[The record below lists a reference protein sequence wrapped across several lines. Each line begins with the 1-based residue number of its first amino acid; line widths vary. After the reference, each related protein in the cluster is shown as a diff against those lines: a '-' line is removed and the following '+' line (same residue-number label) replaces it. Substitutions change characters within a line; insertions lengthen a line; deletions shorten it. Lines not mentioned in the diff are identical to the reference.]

1 MGDAIEKFIERW
13 KDSGGSELANSQ
25 SFLKELCAL
34 LRVDAP
40 PPTRPDD
47 PAPAYAFERQV
58 VFDNR
63 DGTTSPGR
71 IDLYKRGC
79 FVLESKQ
86 GISTNGNEGRP
97 LAELANERP
106 QRRKAAAVRNTP
118 GWDEVMLRAR
128 WQAEGYVR
136 ALPGGEGRPPFIVVV
151 DVGHCLELYA
161 EFSMTGGTYIHF
173 PDPQSHRISLDDL
186 RRPELRERLR
196 LVWTDPLALDP
207 SRRAA
212 KVTREIAAHLA
223 ELAKSLE
230 AAGHRPEDAAA
241 FLMRCLFTMFA
252 EDVNLLPAKGF
263 ARLLAEVEPQPDKF
277 KPMAEDLWRQMKTG
291 GFSSFLMEKVPHF
304 NGYLFA
310 EAWALELDTDQVAL
324 LRQAAQADWR
334 DVEPAIFGTLLER
347 ALDPVERHKL
357 GAHYTPRA
365 YVERLVMPTIVEP
378 LRKEW
383 DGVQAAVSSL
393 IRQVQEAHSE
403 ADSLFGKTGPDPTK
417 RDMVP
422 IRKIR
427 EEADRRDKEAL
438 ATLKA
443 FHKRLCEVKI
453 LDPACGT
460 GNFLYVSLEHLKR
473 LEGEVLQA
481 LDSLTHSQTGFE
493 TDIGATVYPHQFL
506 GIEINPRAAAIA
518 ELVLWIGYL
527 QWHFRTHGQTN
538 PPEPIIRDFKNIECR
553 DAVLAWDSTK
563 PEIDPQTL
571 KPKTRW
577 DGRTYKKSPVTGEDI
592 PDENARVL
600 VEKYINPRKAK
611 WPKAD
616 FVVGNPP
623 FIGNKR
629 MRIALGDGY
638 VAALRSTIS
647 EVPESID
654 YVMYWWDKA
663 AENLSAKQIKRFGFV
678 TTNSITQ
685 TYNRKVIEKYI
696 NASKPISIIFAI
708 PDHPWVDSV
717 DGAAVRIAMTCATK
731 GIYKGIVSQVTKEEP
746 SNSLEVSVALQNK
759 SGKVSANLR
768 VGVDILEASIL
779 DSNGGLAYQGMTPL
793 GTGFR
798 IDKTELAG
806 LNYSLKSLPPVVK
819 PYIIGKDLTQTLV
832 EKYIIDFFGIS
843 LVDVEKNYPTLL
855 QRVLELVKPE
865 RDEKERKTYRDKWWL
880 FAEPRALLRP
890 AISKLSRY
898 IVTCRTSRHRFFS
911 FINGSTIPDAKVIA
925 IALEDAS
932 FLGVLSSRIH
942 KAWALATG
950 AWLGV
955 GNDSNYNHSECFGKF
970 PFPNPPEAL
979 KAHIR
984 ELGERLEAYRK
995 RQQGLHPDLT
1005 MTGMYNVLEKLRA
1018 GQELTPKERVIH
1030 EQGLVSVLKQ
1040 IHDELDAA
1048 VFEAYGWPATLS
1060 DEEILE
1066 RLVALNKERAAEE
1079 AKGLIRSGCGL
1090 STKPPA
1096 HGPRCKAS
1104 WPAWPRLHRP
1114 PMPQQKG
1121 SPGLHPWPPRPR
1133 PCAKPWRPWPPRQTW
1148 PPWPSASAA
1157 RPGPGLRS
1165 YWRRWWAWAKLGCWR
1180 RGGMR
1185 EGDNVDLG

>member
-1 MGDAIEKFIERW
+1 MGDAVEKFIERW
-13 KDSGGSELANSQ
+13 KDSGGSEQANSQ
-25 SFLKELCAL
+25 LFLVSLCHL
-34 LRVDAP
+34 LGVP
-40 PPTRPDD
+40 EPQPVLNDD

-86 GISTNGNEGRP
+86 GISPHGNEGRP

-106 QRRKAAAVRNTP
+106 QRRKAAAVRNTH

-128 WQAEGYVR
+128 GQAEGYVR
-136 ALPGGEGRPPFIVVV
+136 ALPAGEGRPPFIVVV

-173 PDPQSHRISLDDL
+173 PDPQSYRISLDDL

-223 ELAKSLE
+223 ELARSLE

-252 EDVNLLPAKGF
+252 EDVNLLPARGF

-403 ADSLFGKTGPDPTK
+403 ADSLFGETGPDPTK

-481 LDSLTHSQTGFE
+481 LDRLTHSQTEFE
-493 TDIGATVYPHQFL
+493 ADIGGTVYPHQFL

-571 KPKTRW
+571 EPKTRW

-592 PDENARVL
+592 PDESARVL

-629 MRIALGDGY
+629 MRGMLGAGY
-638 VAALRSTIS
+638 VDALRTIWQD
-647 EVPESID
+647 VPDSVD
-654 YVMYWWDKA
+654 YVMYWWEKA
-663 AENLSAKQIKRFGFV
+663 AVIAGNGKIARFGLI

-685 TYNRKVIEKYI
+685 AYNKQVVHRHL
-696 NASKPISIIFAI
+696 NGKPPLSLCFAI
-708 PDHPWVDSV
+708 PDHPWVDSS
-717 DGAAVRIAMTCATK
+717 DGAAVRIAMTVGERGNNK
-731 GIYKGIVSQVTKEEP
+731 GKLYLVETEEQGDENGRKVVFNIIDNKINSDLTVGID
-746 SNSLEVSVALQNK
+746 LVSVSDLK
-759 SGKVSANLR
+759 ANMNLCFR
-768 VGVDILEASIL
+768 GVTLVG
-779 DSNGGLAYQGMTPL
+779 QG
-793 GTGFR
+793 FV
-798 IDKTELAG
+798 IDKDQSKAL
-806 LNYSLKSLPPVVK
+806 
-819 PYIIGKDLTQTLV
+819 GKNIRRDL
-832 EKYIIDFFGIS
+832 EKYIVPYYCGKDIADYYRGFEVIDLFELPID
-843 LVDVEKNYPTLL
+843 DVEARYPEVFQHLL
-855 QRVLELVKPE
+855 NSVKPLRQQNNRE
-865 RDEKERKTYRDKWWL
+865 SYKEKWWV
-880 FAEPRALLRP
+880 FAEPRSNLRK
-890 AISKLSRY
+890 SRNGLNRY
-898 IVTCRTSRHRFFS
+898 IVTPRTSKHRFFTFLDVLALPES
-911 FINGSTIPDAKVIA
+911 EVVAITLGDAYY
-925 IALEDAS
+925 
-932 FLGVLSSRIH
+932 LGVLSSIIH
-942 KAWALATG
+942 IKYTIARGSTLE
-950 AWLGV
+950 
-955 GNDSNYNHSECFGKF
+955 DRPRYNNSTIFETF
-970 PFPNPPEAL
+970 PFPNPSEAL

-984 ELGERLEAYRK
+984 ELGERLDALRK
-995 RQQGLHPDLT
+995 RQQELHPDLT

-1018 GQELTPKERVIH
+1018 VQELNAKERVIH

-1048 VFEAYGWPATLS
+1048 VFEAYGAGRPTSAMRKSWSAWWPSTRSAPPK
-1060 DEEILE
+1060 
-1066 RLVALNKERAAEE
+1066 RPRALFA
-1079 AKGLIRSGCGL
+1079 GCGL

-1096 HGPRCKAS
+1096 PSPRCKVS
-1104 WPAWPRLHRP
+1104 WPAWPPLPQP
-1114 PMPQQKG
+1114 PMPQQKS
-1121 SPGLHPWPPRPR
+1121 SPGLPPWRPKLR
-1133 PCAKPWRPWPPRQTW
+1133 PYAKPWMPWQPQPTW
-1148 PPWPSASAA
+1148 PP
-1157 RPGPGLRS
+1157 
-1165 YWRRWWAWAKLGCWR
+1165 
-1180 RGGMR
+1180 
-1185 EGDNVDLG
+1185 